1 MANIT
6 QKCRCHHQKEG
17 HMLIQP
23 SILEIRSYYVILG
36 GEHSRIVLYGYIYI
50 WMCLKMGGTHRCPF
64 QYIIG
69 ENDEYGMHWDTH
81 PQKLGMST
89 SS

>member
-1 MANIT
+1 
-6 QKCRCHHQKEG
+6 
-17 HMLIQP
+17 
-23 SILEIRSYYVILG
+23 
-36 GEHSRIVLYGYIYI
+36 
-50 WMCLKMGGTHRCPF
+50 MCLKMGGTHRCPF